1 MISISLSW
9 MGDFLQVY
17 AGFHHFEGFECFEQG
32 LKKVPIQV
40 GVRMSSC
47 VTFLSV
53 LSVFHVFLSVFHVF
67 FITCGVSLLP
77 VCTGHCYRVFK
88 TR

>member
-9 MGDFLQVY
+9 MGEFLQVY
-17 AGFHHFEGFECFEQG
+17 AGFHPFDGFECFEQC

-47 VTFLSV
+47 ATF
-53 LSVFHVFLSVFHVF
+53 
-67 FITCGVSLLP
+67 
-77 VCTGHCYRVFK
+77 
-88 TR
+88 